1 MSQNIT
7 SSIKISPGNPPLFQG
22 NGQLGPGKV
31 SVGLGNVVTDDY
43 SNIQKMNEI
52 LPRKLSKICQMGK
65 EVEERCHGVQG
76 TLLIFYGNI
85 DVLSKISKI

>member
-7 SSIKISPGNPPLFQG
+7 SSIKISPGNQPLFQG

-31 SVGLGNVVTDDY
+31 SGGLGNFVTDDY

-52 LPRKLSKICQMGK
+52 LPRKLSKIFLEMG
-65 EVEERCHGVQG
+65 
-76 TLLIFYGNI
+76 T
-85 DVLSKISKI
+85 